1 MAVIRT
7 YNNNFK
13 SILESNSKNDNVNKI
28 TSFSKNFRTNFIVKN
43 SILKR
48 NNLTTIIKKKNG

>member
-28 TSFSKNFRTNFIVKN
+28 NSFSKNFRTNFIVKN

>member
-7 YNNNFK
+7 YNNFK
-13 SILESNSKNDNVNKI
+13 SILKSNSKNDNVNKTI
-28 TSFSKNFRTNFIVKN
+28 SFSKNFRTNNIIKS

>member
-7 YNNNFK
+7 YNNFK
-13 SILESNSKNDNVNKI
+13 SILESNSKNDNVNKTI
-28 TSFSKNFRTNFIVKN
+28 SFSKNFRTNNIIKS